1 MKPKPGSS
9 SRSWDKD
16 KDRSRYTTTRGGGSS
31 TSKRRDGES
40 SRTFQPKR
48 KKRKT
53 TKYDRSDNKEDKKLH
68 RGEHLSSDLGRVDD
82 LQNSPP
88 CFKRSWVLGLFSLL
102 SISMISK
109 AGLSLSDAYTATFA
123 PIAGRIS
130 KCISNWKI
138 VSTGQWILNVV
149 KHGYK
154 LQFSGALPPTQHRV
168 SNLPTDGPAAAILD
182 LEVEQML
189 AKSAIQQ
196 VQSSDDELISCF
208 FARPKKTPGKWRPI
222 VSLKFLNKF
231 LRYIKF
237 RMTTIKD
244 VRLWLRKGY
253 Y

>member
-31 TSKRRDGES
+31 TSKKRDGES
-40 SRTFQPKR
+40 SRTVQPKR

-53 TKYDRSDNKEDKKLH
+53 TKYTKYDRSDNKEDKKLH
-68 RGEHLSSDLGRVDD
+68 RGEHLSSDLDRVDD
-82 LQNSPP
+82 LENSPP

-154 LQFSGALPPTQHRV
+154 LQFSGALPPTPHRFLIFLLMGQPLLFWILKLNRCWP
-168 SNLPTDGPAAAILD
+168 SQPFNLFNL
-182 LEVEQML
+182 LMMN
-189 AKSAIQQ
+189 
-196 VQSSDDELISCF
+196 SSL
-208 FARPKKTPGKWRPI
+208 
-222 VSLKFLNKF
+222 VSLLGQ
-231 LRYIKF
+231 
-237 RMTTIKD
+237 
-244 VRLWLRKGY
+244 RKHQGNGAPL
-253 Y
+253 